1 MSVECRAGGK
11 KTIYNFIYNRII
23 HASSS
28 VLEEEDDEEEEEA
41 EEEEEEEEEEEDE
54 DEDEDEASV

>member
-11 KTIYNFIYNRII
+11 TTFYNFIYNRII

-28 VLEEEDDEEEEEA
+28 VLEEE
-41 EEEEEEEEEEEDE
+41 EDE
-54 DEDEDEASV
+54 DKDKDEDEDEASV